1 VRPVGAYTFPRPARW
16 DIVAAV
22 LSLLVRLVVTGV
34 AIWVAAEIIDGVT
47 LGTASTSEMLL
58 TLGGVAVIFTVVNAL
73 VRPLVV
79 LLSLPAY
86 ILTLGLFTFVVNAL
100 MLWLTSWIAE
110 QLDLAFNVADFFWA
124 AILGSLV
131 ISFVSWVLTLVLPT
145 SK

>member
-1 VRPVGAYTFPRPARW
+1 M
-16 DIVAAV
+16 

-34 AIWVAAEIIDGVT
+34 AIWVATEIIDGISLDT
-47 LGTASTSEMLL
+47 PTTSEMLL

-79 LLSLPAY
+79 LLSFPVY

-110 QLDLAFNVADFFWA
+110 QVDLAFRVDGFFWEA
-124 AILGSLV
+124 VLGSLV

-145 SK
+145 S

>member
-1 VRPVGAYTFPRPARW
+1 M
-16 DIVAAV
+16 

-34 AIWVAAEIIDGVT
+34 AIWVATEIIDGISHDT
-47 LGTASTSEMLL
+47 PTTSEMLL
-58 TLGGVAVIFTVVNAL
+58 TLAGVAVIFTVVNAL

-79 LLSLPAY
+79 LLSFPVY

-110 QLDLAFNVADFFWA
+110 QVDLAFRVDGFFWEA
-124 AILGSLV
+124 VLGSLV

-145 SK
+145 S

>member
-1 VRPVGAYTFPRPARW
+1 M
-16 DIVAAV
+16 
-22 LSLLVRLVVTGV
+22 LSLLVRLIVTGV
-34 AIWVAAEIIDGVT
+34 AIWVATEIIDGISLDT
-47 LGTASTSEMLL
+47 PTTSEMLL

-79 LLSLPAY
+79 LLSFPVY

-110 QLDLAFNVADFFWA
+110 QVDLAFRVDGFFWEA
-124 AILGSLV
+124 VLGSLV

-145 SK
+145 S